1 MSVYTHIIIV
11 KRRTR
16 TLQSERRLTR
26 PITCCYTRRMSN
38 SIPAKGTAVAR
49 KASRDCVCANLRR
62 ATRVVTKLYDES
74 LKPTGL
80 KITQFNLLSS
90 LMALGSATL
99 TELAEDMVVD
109 RTTLT
114 RNLEILEA
122 RGLVVTEEGEDR
134 RERQLRLTAEGIAAV
149 SAAYPLWQAAQ
160 ARAMDMAGRANWNAA
175 APALRR
181 LISSA
186 ALDDDTSD

>member
-1 MSVYTHIIIV
+1 MSASVDPKAIAAA
-11 KRRTR
+11 RRATR
-16 TLQSERRLTR
+16 E
-26 PITCCYTRRMSN
+26 
-38 SIPAKGTAVAR
+38 
-49 KASRDCVCANLRR
+49 CVCSNLRR
-62 ATRVVTKLYDES
+62 ATRTVTKLYDES
-74 LKPTGL
+74 LKSTGL

-186 ALDDDTSD
+186 VLDDDTSG